1 MKYAKK
7 TGKKLNTL
15 SLSRVTSCMA
25 LPKGH
30 MLLNTFFLFQF
41 ICYPLVWMFHS
52 RGKNNKINW
61 FHERN
66 LRIIC
71 SDKKSTFTELLEK
84 DNSVSIYKQNLRFL
98 AIEMFKLKRGLA
110 PTLCKEW
117 ISHNR
122 QNRYNWWNNV
132 IFLPLV
138 KSVYKDLESLSY
150 FGSKI
155 WEIYPAEIKE
165 TESLLEFKAKIKN

>member
-1 MKYAKK
+1 
-7 TGKKLNTL
+7 
-15 SLSRVTSCMA
+15 MA

-110 PTLCKEW
+110 LTLCKEW

-122 QNRYNWWNNV
+122 QNRYN
-132 IFLPLV
+132 
-138 KSVYKDLESLSY
+138 
-150 FGSKI
+150 
-155 WEIYPAEIKE
+155 
-165 TESLLEFKAKIKN
+165 

>member
-1 MKYAKK
+1 
-7 TGKKLNTL
+7 
-15 SLSRVTSCMA
+15 
-25 LPKGH
+25 
-30 MLLNTFFLFQF
+30 MLLNKFFLFQL

-84 DNSVSIYKQNLRFL
+84 DNSVSDNSVLIYKQNLRFL

-110 PTLCKEW
+110 STLCKEW

-122 QNRYNWWNNV
+122 QNRYNW
-132 IFLPLV
+132 
-138 KSVYKDLESLSY
+138 
-150 FGSKI
+150 
-155 WEIYPAEIKE
+155 
-165 TESLLEFKAKIKN
+165 

>member
-1 MKYAKK
+1 
-7 TGKKLNTL
+7 
-15 SLSRVTSCMA
+15 MA

-30 MLLNTFFLFQF
+30 ILLNTFFLFQL

-84 DNSVSIYKQNLRFL
+84 DNSVSDNSVLIYKQNLRFL
-98 AIEMFKLKRGLA
+98 AIEIFKLKRGLA
-110 PTLCKEW
+110 STLCKEW

-122 QNRYNWWNNV
+122 QNRYNW
-132 IFLPLV
+132 
-138 KSVYKDLESLSY
+138 
-150 FGSKI
+150 
-155 WEIYPAEIKE
+155 
-165 TESLLEFKAKIKN
+165 

>member
-1 MKYAKK
+1 
-7 TGKKLNTL
+7 
-15 SLSRVTSCMA
+15 
-25 LPKGH
+25 
-30 MLLNTFFLFQF
+30 MLLNTFFLFQL

-84 DNSVSIYKQNLRFL
+84 DNSVSDNSVLIYKQNLRFL
-98 AIEMFKLKRGLA
+98 AIEIFKLKRGLA
-110 PTLCKEW
+110 STLCKEW

-122 QNRYNWWNNV
+122 QNRYNW
-132 IFLPLV
+132 
-138 KSVYKDLESLSY
+138 
-150 FGSKI
+150 
-155 WEIYPAEIKE
+155 
-165 TESLLEFKAKIKN
+165 